1 MKYFAYGSNMS
12 SKRLRARTESA
23 RAVGVYTL
31 HGFALRFHK
40 VGKDGS
46 GKCDAFRTGDS
57 ADRVVGVL
65 YDLDPAD
72 EAPLDRIEG
81 PGWGYRK
88 EEVEVEGPGG
98 DVESAFTYCA
108 IRIDPS
114 LRPYSWYLE
123 HVLAGAREAGLPEGY
138 VAEIERYDA
147 TPDPCEARER
157 AELAIY
163 A

>member
-23 RAVGVYTL
+23 RPIGVFSL
-31 HGFALRFHK
+31 PGFALRFHK

-46 GKCDAFRTGDS
+46 GKCDAFHTGDS

-72 EAPLDRIEG
+72 EAPLDRVEG
-81 PGWGYRK
+81 LGWGYRK
-88 EEVEVEGPGG
+88 EQVEVEGPRG
-98 DVESAFTYCA
+98 DIESAFTYCA
-108 IRIDPS
+108 IRIDRS

-123 HVLAGAREAGLPEGY
+123 HVLAGAREAGLPEEY
-138 VAEIERYDA
+138 VAGLERYDA

-163 A
+163 V

>member
-12 SKRLRARTESA
+12 SKRLRARTPSA
-23 RAVGVYTL
+23 RPVGVYTL
-31 HGFALRFHK
+31 RGFALRFHK

-65 YDLDPAD
+65 YDLAPAD
-72 EAPLDRIEG
+72 EAHLDRVEG
-81 PGWGYRK
+81 LGWGYRK
-88 EEVEVEGPGG
+88 ERVEVEGPGG
-98 DVESAFTYCA
+98 NIESAFTYCA
-108 IRIDPS
+108 IRIDTS

-123 HVLAGAREAGLPEGY
+123 HVLAGAREAGLPAEC
-138 VAEIERYDA
+138 VAELERQGA
-147 TPDPCEARER
+147 TPDPCATRER

>member
-12 SKRLRARTESA
+12 SKRLRARTDSA
-23 RAVGVYTL
+23 RPVGVYTL
-31 HGFALRFHK
+31 PAFALRFHK
-40 VGKDGS
+40 VGRDGS
-46 GKCDAFRTGDS
+46 GKCDAFRTGDA

-65 YDLDPAD
+65 YDLDPQD
-72 EAPLDRIEG
+72 EGPLDRIEG
-81 PGWGYRK
+81 LGWGYRK
-88 EEVEVEGPGG
+88 EQVEVEGPGG
-98 DVESAFTYCA
+98 DRESAFTYCA
-108 IRIDPS
+108 IRIDAS

-123 HVLAGAREAGLPEGY
+123 HVLSGAREAKLPKDY
-138 VAEIERYDA
+138 VVEIERQGT

>member
-23 RAVGVYTL
+23 RPVGVYTL
-31 HGFALRFHK
+31 PGFALRFHK

-46 GKCDAFRTGDS
+46 GKCDAFRTGNS

-65 YDLDPAD
+65 YDLDPVD
-72 EAPLDRIEG
+72 EAPLDRVEG
-81 PGWGYRK
+81 LGWGYRK
-88 EEVEVEGPGG
+88 EQVEVEGPAG
-98 DVESAFTYCA
+98 DIESAFTYCA
-108 IRIDPS
+108 IRIDRS

-123 HVLAGAREAGLPEGY
+123 HVLAGAREAGLPEEY
-138 VAEIERYDA
+138 VAGIVRYDA

>member
-12 SKRLRARTESA
+12 SKRLRARTPSA
-23 RAVGVYTL
+23 RPVGVYTL
-31 HGFALRFHK
+31 RGFALRFHK

-65 YDLDPAD
+65 YDLAPAD
-72 EAPLDRIEG
+72 EAHLDRVEG
-81 PGWGYRK
+81 LGWGYRK
-88 EEVEVEGPGG
+88 EQVEVGGPGG
-98 DVESAFTYCA
+98 NIESAFTYCA
-108 IRIDPS
+108 IRTDTS

-123 HVLAGAREAGLPEGY
+123 HVLAGAREAGLPAEY
-138 VAEIERYDA
+138 VAELERQGA
-147 TPDPCEARER
+147 TPDPCAARER

>member
-12 SKRLRARTESA
+12 SKRLRARTPSA
-23 RAVGVYTL
+23 RPVGVCTL
-31 HGFALRFHK
+31 PGFALRFHK

-65 YDLDPAD
+65 YDLAPAD
-72 EAPLDRIEG
+72 EAPLDRVEG
-81 PGWGYRK
+81 LGWGYRK
-88 EEVEVEGPGG
+88 EQVGVEGPGG
-98 DVESAFTYCA
+98 NIESAFTYCA
-108 IRIDPS
+108 IRIDTS

-123 HVLAGAREAGLPEGY
+123 HVLAGAREARLPAEY
-138 VAEIERYDA
+138 VAELERQGT
-147 TPDPCEARER
+147 TPDPCAARER